1 MTHREQRVDLQC
13 RCLSTRSAIL
23 WVLVVVSVI
32 AIGLTQS
39 ASAGEVRLNN
49 GMILEGRWAYLPGL
63 GRLDLLRETVSP
75 TSYRP
80 VLMIDDGLR
89 RYLVPKGQVENIDDA
104 AGVTLNQEKFTLPQR
119 TKTRDTKFGL
129 LGSTRVVDGFDEFG
143 RRTVEVQ
150 TARGPMK
157 VVQGITQITPKHV
170 QIEALTELDWQ
181 HAIATTSLEEEK
193 LSKMIEKVIDENK
206 PNELMAVAIFYM
218 QAGMY
223 QRADKMLDRIIGQF
237 AEMRPTA
244 EEVRREL
251 NDVQAGQLLAEL
263 RMRRQAGQNELA
275 NYVLQQFP
283 KQLGASVQKE
293 ITDQQ
298 EKLRQRY
305 ENYDFAL
312 SRLATLQQQVSQSD
326 QQAELELLRAAVR
339 RELDLEGLYR
349 LEPFLN
355 LQGDVTLSPEEK
367 LALAY
372 SGWLIG
378 GANAMTDL
386 PRTLRLW
393 QARYLVMEALR
404 TYEVNTEAELIE
416 QLSSLEGVG
425 IDVVVKMIPYLPPL
439 LDTPNARPLETLL
452 INARELDP
460 DTPVRYRV
468 LLPHEYTPNHAYP
481 VIIALHPEG
490 RDGSWSTM
498 WWGGNAKQPGQ
509 SVRHGYIVIAP
520 EYVET
525 DVTGYSAN
533 TTSLRR
539 VLRSLQD
546 ASKRFSI
553 DTDRVF
559 LSGHGMGADAAFD
572 IGLTRPDVF
581 AGVIP
586 ISGRLRENCK
596 WKWENAELTSW
607 YIIAGELAEASLQ
620 DTQHSQILM
629 NMIKRG
635 TRYDV
640 IVAEY
645 LGRGYETFYEEI
657 HQLFNWMDLQSRP
670 PQPKD
675 LSTELVHTNQARY
688 FWLEAEGLPVSI
700 NRRPITVKADILDGS
715 TDHTTI
721 NLSTAAK
728 LYTVWLSPELIAYDR
743 KLLVRMGGHR
753 KFNDFPQPTFEAL
766 FEDYR
771 ERADDR
777 RLYHTKIVVE

>member
-1 MTHREQRVDLQC
+1 MHLSVLQFVAAC
-13 RCLSTRSAIL
+13 
-23 WVLVVVSVI
+23 VLVVCGFTH
-32 AIGLTQS
+32 A
-39 ASAGEVRLNN
+39 ANAGELRLKN

-80 VLMIDDGLR
+80 VLMVDDNLR
-89 RYLVPKGQVENIDDA
+89 RYLVPKGQMENIDDA
-104 AGVTLNQEKFTLPQR
+104 AGVTTNLEHFTLPQR
-119 TKTRDTKFGL
+119 TKTRDARFGL
-129 LGSTRVVDGFDEFG
+129 LGSTRVLDDFDDFG

-150 TARGPMK
+150 TGRGPMK
-157 VVQGITQITPKHV
+157 VVQGITKITPKHV
-170 QIEALTELDWQ
+170 EVEALTELDWK
-181 HAIATTSLEEEK
+181 HAIATTSFKEDK
-193 LSKMIEKVIDENK
+193 LSAMIEKVIDEDK
-206 PNELMAVAIFYM
+206 PGELMAVAIFYM

-223 QRADKMLDRIIGQF
+223 QRADKMLDRIIHKF

-275 NYVLQQFP
+275 NYVLRQFP
-283 KQLGASVQKE
+283 EELGASVQKE
-293 ITDQQ
+293 IADQQ

-312 SRLATLQQQVSQSD
+312 SRLATLQQQVQQSD
-326 QQAELELLRAAVR
+326 QQAELETLRVAIR
-339 RELDLEGLYR
+339 YELDLEGLDR

-355 LQGDVTLSPEEK
+355 LQGDVTLSAEQK

-372 SGWLIG
+372 SGWLLG
-378 GANAMTDL
+378 GADAMTDL

-404 TYEVNTEAELIE
+404 TYEVNTETELIE
-416 QLSSLEGVG
+416 QLTSLEGVG
-425 IDVVVKMIPYLPPL
+425 IETVMKMIPHLPPL
-439 LDTPNARPLETLL
+439 LDTPGIRPLQPHVIE
-452 INARELDP
+452 ARELDP
-460 DTPVRYRV
+460 ETPVRYRV
-468 LLPHEYTPNHAYP
+468 LLPHEYSPNHSYP
-481 VIIALHPEG
+481 AIIALHPEG
-490 RDGSWSTM
+490 RDGGWSTM
-498 WWGGNAKQPGQ
+498 WWGGNAEKPGQ
-509 SVRHGYIVIAP
+509 SARHGYIVIAP
-520 EYVET
+520 EYADADAAT
-525 DVTGYSAN
+525 YSAN
-533 TTSLRR
+533 TNSLRR

-607 YIIAGELAEASLQ
+607 YIISGELAEASLQ
-620 DTQHSQILM
+620 DTHHSQILM
-629 NMIKRG
+629 NMFKRG

-640 IVAEY
+640 ILAEY
-645 LGRGYETFYEEI
+645 IGRGYETFYEEI
-657 HQLFNWMDLQSRP
+657 HQLFDWMDLQTRS
-670 PQPKD
+670 PQPKE
-675 LSTELVHTNQARY
+675 LATELVHTNQARY
-688 FWLEAEGLPVSI
+688 YWLAAEGLPVSI
-700 NRRPITVKADILDGS
+700 NRRPITVEADILDGS
-715 TDHTTI
+715 NDHTTI
-721 NLSTAAK
+721 NLTTAAK
-728 LYTVWLSPELIAYDR
+728 LYTVWLSPDLIAYDR
-743 KLLVRMGGHR
+743 NLLIRMGGRR
-753 KFNDFPQPTFEAL
+753 KFNDFPKPTFEAL

>member
-1 MTHREQRVDLQC
+1 MIAVC
-13 RCLSTRSAIL
+13 A
-23 WVLVVVSVI
+23 VVACCFSSH
-32 AIGLTQS
+32 A
-39 ASAGEVRLNN
+39 ANAGEVRLAN
-49 GMILEGRWAYLPGL
+49 GVILEGRWAYLPGL
-63 GRLDLLRETVSP
+63 GRADLMRKSAF
-75 TSYRP
+75 RP
-80 VLMIDDGLR
+80 VVMVDDSLR

-104 AGVTLNQEKFTLPQR
+104 AGVTINQEHFSLPQR
-119 TKTRDTKFGL
+119 TKTRVAKFGQI
-129 LGSTRVVDGFDEFG
+129 GSVRVLDDFDDFG

-150 TARGPMK
+150 TGRGPMK
-157 VVQGITQITPKHV
+157 VVQGITKITPTHV
-170 QIEALTELDWQ
+170 EVKALTELNWE
-181 HAIATTSLEEEK
+181 HAIATTSLKEEK
-193 LSKMIEKVIDENK
+193 LSAMIEKVIDENK
-206 PNELMAVAIFYM
+206 PTEMMAVAIFYM

-223 QRADKMLDRIIGQF
+223 QRANKMLDRIIEKF

-275 NYVLQQFP
+275 SYVLRQFP
-283 KQLGASVQKE
+283 TELGASVQKE
-293 ITDQQ
+293 ISDQQ
-298 EKLRQRY
+298 ENLRQQY
-305 ENYDFAL
+305 ENLDFVQ

-326 QQAELELLRAAVR
+326 QQAELETLRATLR
-339 RELDLEGLYR
+339 RELDLEGLDR
-349 LEPFLN
+349 LQPFVN

-372 SGWLIG
+372 SGWLLG
-378 GANAMTDL
+378 GADAMTDL

-393 QARYLVMEALR
+393 QARYLVLEALR
-404 TYEVNTEAELIE
+404 TYEVNTETRLIE
-416 QLSSLEGVG
+416 ELNDLEGVG
-425 IDVVVKMIPYLPPL
+425 IDVVMKMIPHLPPL
-439 LDTPNARPLETLL
+439 LDTPSIRPLEPHV
-452 INARELDP
+452 IEARELDP

-468 LLPHEYTPNHAYP
+468 LLPHEYSPNHSYP
-481 VIIALHPEG
+481 AIVALHPEG
-490 RDGSWSTM
+490 RGGDWSTM
-498 WWGGNAKQPGQ
+498 WWGGNAEKPGQ
-509 SVRHGYIVIAP
+509 SARHGYIVIAP
-520 EYVET
+520 EYVDADT
-525 DVTGYSAN
+525 TAYSAN
-533 TTSLRR
+533 TKSLRR

-553 DTDRVF
+553 DSDRVF

-596 WKWENAELTSW
+596 WKWENAEFTSW
-607 YIIAGELAEASLQ
+607 YIISGELAEASLQ
-620 DTQHSQILM
+620 DTHHSQILM
-629 NMIKRG
+629 NMMKRG

-657 HQLFNWMDLQSRP
+657 HQLFDWMDLQTRQ

-688 FWLEAEGLPVSI
+688 YWLAAEGLPVSI
-700 NRRPITVKADILDGS
+700 NKRPITVEADILDGS

-728 LYTVWLSPELIAYDR
+728 LYTVWLSTDLIAYDR
-743 KLLVRMGGHR
+743 KLLIRMGGRR
-753 KFNDFPQPTFEAL
+753 KYNEFPHPTFKAL

-771 ERADDR
+771 ERADHR